1 MNYKKYVYKIEQ
13 NVITIEQFIRRYHFE
28 DKDKELL
35 LATGRFLSEIN
46 EVEAWIGYGKDQVT
60 CIATLGERY
69 DRLLDVVMES
79 QHLLMAYSLECFAME
94 FLSKT
99 YERMNETVYEET
111 GKWMGEY
118 HFIGDEEMIKKIV
131 CGKNLEG
138 DSSALSV
145 SWEKGMLRPLKSV
158 IFTAEYRDKR
168 EESGCYDCEK
178 CDNLTCTFRQIIT
191 KNVRKPREVNVDAK
205 SVAYSYGIS
214 QIFSGG
220 KQGEEV

>member
-13 NVITIEQFIRRYHFE
+13 NIITIEQFIRRYHFE

-46 EVEAWIGYGKDQVT
+46 EVEAWIGYEEKQVT

-69 DRLLDVVMES
+69 DRLLDVVMQS

-99 YERMNETVYEET
+99 YERMNETVFEET
-111 GKWMGEY
+111 GKWIGEY
-118 HFIGDEEMIKKIV
+118 HFIGDEETIKEIV
-131 CGKNLEG
+131 CGKNLEE
-138 DSSALSV
+138 DSSDLSV
-145 SWEKGMLRPLKSV
+145 NWEKGMLRPLKSV
-158 IFTAEYRDKR
+158 IFTAEYRNKR
-168 EESGCYDCEK
+168 EESGCHDCEK

-214 QIFSGG
+214 RIFSGR
-220 KQGEEV
+220 KQG

>member
-13 NVITIEQFIRRYHFE
+13 NMITIEQFIRRYHFE

-99 YERMNETVYEET
+99 YERMNETVFEET
-111 GKWMGEY
+111 DKWIGEY
-118 HFIGDEEMIKKIV
+118 HFIGDEEMIKEIV
-131 CGKNLEG
+131 CGKNLEE
-138 DSSALSV
+138 DSSDLSV
-145 SWEKGMLRPLKSV
+145 NWEKGMLRPLKSV

-168 EESGCYDCEK
+168 EESGCHDCEK

-205 SVAYSYGIS
+205 SAVYSYGIS
-214 QIFSGG
+214 RIFSGR
-220 KQGEEV
+220 KQG